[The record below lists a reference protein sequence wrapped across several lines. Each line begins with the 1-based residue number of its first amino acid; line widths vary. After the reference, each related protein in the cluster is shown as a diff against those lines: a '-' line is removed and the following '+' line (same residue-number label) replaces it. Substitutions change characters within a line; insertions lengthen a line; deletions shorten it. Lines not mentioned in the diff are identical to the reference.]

1 MSNSFEIACCGACL
15 PDGIDQLR
23 AEATRHGFHFLDRL
37 VSDWHSGLNRFDQ
50 RGEQFLLAFA
60 GNRVVGVG
68 GLNHDPYVESA
79 EIGRLRHLYVLN
91 DWRRKGVGRALVERL
106 LQSARGTFT
115 IVRTRARTKEASV
128 FYDLCGFSGIHDDAA
143 SHAIAI

>member
-1 MSNSFEIACCGACL
+1 
-15 PDGIDQLR
+15 
-23 AEATRHGFHFLDRL
+23 LDRL
-37 VSDWHSGLNRFDQ
+37 VSDWHSGLNRFD
-50 RGEQFLLAFA
+50 RTGEQFLLAFA